1 MDRSKSVEVLY
12 ENLEGE
18 KILSRLHFH
27 YQPDVSHFL
36 VVVVASRPQQ
46 LNKITC
52 VFCLCMCPSRELVT

>member
-36 VVVVASRPQQ
+36 VIVVASRPQL
-46 LNKITC
+46 LNKITYC
-52 VFCLCMCPSRELVT
+52 VCVCVQFAS